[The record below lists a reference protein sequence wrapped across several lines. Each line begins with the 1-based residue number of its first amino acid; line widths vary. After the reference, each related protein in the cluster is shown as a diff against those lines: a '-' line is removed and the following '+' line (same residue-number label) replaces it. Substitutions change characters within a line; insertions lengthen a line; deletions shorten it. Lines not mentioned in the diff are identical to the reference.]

1 VFYFYKNRIRGAVMP
16 RAEKFVVNEEVKFSA
31 GEELVSVTDT
41 QGVVQ
46 YANDGFCRVAGFTY
60 DELVGQHHNI
70 VRHPDMPKQ
79 AFADMWSKLKSKQA
93 WRGAVKNRCKD
104 GRYYWVD
111 AFVTPKFDDGELT
124 GYQSVRTVL
133 QPEYRQRAES
143 LYGQLNN
150 GKNPGKAL
158 LTGRIKDGLYL
169 LLGMIM
175 ASAALFY
182 PAVAFFLIVLPYIIF
197 KDELIGL
204 RTKIIAQQ
212 NEYDSISRFIFSGN
226 DASSVFDFSKKMQE
240 GRIKTIIGRVM
251 DSTLALSKGGD
262 VLKQSSQKAKQG
274 VELQASEL
282 HQVSVAVEEMVASN
296 AEVTSNTALTSK
308 KVDSVHKDCK
318 LATDS
323 MSSTMNKVSK
333 LATEVAESA
342 ATAGAL
348 AEEAKKISGIMQEIQ
363 GIADQ
368 TNLLALNAAIEAAR
382 AGEQGRG
389 FAVVADE
396 VRALSSRTHAATEQ
410 IQSSVGEI
418 QTTLLEWSHSM
429 SKGKESAE
437 ECVIDTENTRTL
449 VFKVY
454 EQVSEISDLANQIS
468 VASEQ
473 QSVVSREISENI
485 LNISDASSDNLQQ
498 ADIVAQESSN
508 IETRTKA
515 LTALGTTFG

>member
-1 VFYFYKNRIRGAVMP
+1 MASTDKVI
-16 RAEKFVVNEEVKFSA
+16 VNEEVKFSSD
-31 GEELVSVTDT
+31 EELVSVTDT
-41 QGVVQ
+41 QGVVE
-46 YANDGFCRVAGFTY
+46 YANETFCRVAGFTC
-60 DELVGQHHNI
+60 DELVGQNHNI

-111 AFVTPKFDDGELT
+111 AFVTPKFEDGELT

-133 QPEYRQRAES
+133 KPEFRQRAES
-143 LYGQLNN
+143 FYAKINSGQN
-150 GKNPGKAL
+150 
-158 LTGRIKDGLYL
+158 TQESFFSGRVKDGFFVLVG
-169 LLGMIM
+169 LGL
-175 ASAALFY
+175 ATTALFY
-182 PAVAFFLIVLPYIIF
+182 PAIAFLLILLPFLVF
-197 KDELIGL
+197 KDELFGL
-204 RTKIIAQQ
+204 RTSLLAQQ
-212 NEYDSISRFIFSGN
+212 HEYDSVSRFIYSGKG
-226 DASSVFDFSKKMQE
+226 ASSVFDFSKKMQE
-240 GRIKTIIGRVM
+240 GRIKTIIGRVI
-251 DSTLALSKGGD
+251 DSTLALSKG
-262 VLKQSSQKAKQG
+262 VQILKQSSQQAKLG
-274 VELQASEL
+274 VERQTTEL
-282 HQVSVAVEEMVASN
+282 HQVSVAVEEMVATN
-296 AEVTSNTALTSK
+296 AEVSKNTALTSA

-323 MSSTMNKVSK
+323 MSNTKQKVAN
-333 LATEVAESA
+333 LASEVAESA
-342 ATAGAL
+342 ETAGEL

-418 QTTLLEWSHSM
+418 QTTLLEWSKTM
-429 SKGKESAE
+429 TKGKESAD
-437 ECVIDTENTRTL
+437 ECVLDTENTRTL

-454 EQVSEISDLANQIS
+454 EHVSEISDLANQIS

-473 QSVVSREISENI
+473 QSVVSKEISENI
-485 LNISDASSDNLQQ
+485 INISEASNNNLQQ
-498 ADIVAQESSN
+498 ADIVARESTN
-508 IETRTKA
+508 IEERAKA
-515 LTALGTTFG
+515 LTALGTTFN